1 MRYFVG
7 VPMLLVVLAGCSS
20 NTVPTSSEAV
30 AALEYLGKQ
39 PGVAEH
45 VVEGNGV
52 FVIFDKTKPKDW
64 KTILEEAALAGEKA
78 TGAEFT
84 ASGILGGSKNW
95 RSYADSNTIGVA
107 TARNGAIV
115 K

>member
-1 MRYFVG
+1 MRRIVS
-7 VPMLLVVLAGCSS
+7 LLIPVCLLAGCSS
-20 NTVPTSSEAV
+20 NTVPTSAAAV
-30 AALEYLGKQ
+30 TALEYLGKQ

-52 FVIFDKTKPKDW
+52 FVIFEQRKPRDW
-64 KTILEEAALAGEKA
+64 KAVLEAAALAGEKA

-84 ASGILGGSKNW
+84 ASGILGASKNW

-107 TARNGAIV
+107 TARAGKIV